1 MELGTGSLAA
11 KLNRLVATVHP
22 AGRGPYTN
30 EEIAAAIR
38 GEQGVD
44 LTHSAVSA
52 WRRGTR
58 DNPSFRHLAAL
69 AKFFGVPIAYFSDDA
84 ESARVDEQ
92 LDLVAAWR
100 DTQVRAI
107 AMRAGE
113 LSEAGRAALLEM
125 ATRVRDI
132 ERAAGRPDAPAS

>member
-1 MELGTGSLAA
+1 MELGSGGLAA
-11 KLNRLVATVHP
+11 KLNRLVDTVHP

-30 EEIAAAIR
+30 EEIAAAVR
-38 GEQGVD
+38 ADGGD

-69 AKFFGVPIAYFSDDA
+69 AKFFGVPVAYFCDDA

-100 DTQVRAI
+100 DAQVRAI

-125 ATRVRDI
+125 AIRVRDI
-132 ERAAGRPDAPAS
+132 ERGAGRADS

>member
-1 MELGTGSLAA
+1 MGAGTSLSG
-11 KLNRLVATVHP
+11 KLNRLVAAVHP
-22 AGRGPYTN
+22 AGRGPFTN

-38 GEQGVD
+38 DEQGVD
-44 LTHSAVSA
+44 VSHSAISA

-69 AKFFGVPIAYFSDDA
+69 AKFFGVPVGYFSDDA
-84 ESARVDEQ
+84 ESARIDEQ

-100 DTQVRAI
+100 DAQIRAI

-113 LSEAGRAALLEM
+113 LSEAGRAAILEM
-125 ATRVRDI
+125 ANRVCEI
-132 ERAAGRPDAPAS
+132 ERAGKPPERA

>member
-1 MELGTGSLAA
+1 MELGTGGLAA
-11 KLNRLVATVHP
+11 KLNRLVGTVHP

-30 EEIAAAIR
+30 EEIAAAVR
-38 GEQGVD
+38 ADGVD

-69 AKFFGVPIAYFSDDA
+69 AKFFGVPVAYFCDDA

-100 DTQVRAI
+100 DAQVRAI

-125 ATRVRDI
+125 AIRVRDI
-132 ERAAGRPDAPAS
+132 ERGAGRADS

>member
-1 MELGTGSLAA
+1 MELGSGSLAA
-11 KLNRLVATVHP
+11 KLNRLVDTVHP

-30 EEIAAAIR
+30 EEIAAAVR
-38 GEQGVD
+38 ADGVD

-69 AKFFGVPIAYFSDDA
+69 AKFFGVPLAYFSDDA

-100 DTQVRAI
+100 DAQVRAI

-132 ERAAGRPDAPAS
+132 ERGAGRG

>member
-1 MELGTGSLAA
+1 MELGSGGLAA
-11 KLNRLVATVHP
+11 KLNRLVGTVHP

-30 EEIAAAIR
+30 EEIAAAVR
-38 GEQGVD
+38 ADGVD

-69 AKFFGVPIAYFSDDA
+69 AKFFGVPVAYFCDDA

-100 DTQVRAI
+100 DAQVRAI

-125 ATRVRDI
+125 AIRVRDI
-132 ERAAGRPDAPAS
+132 ERGAGRADS

>member
-1 MELGTGSLAA
+1 MNAGTSSLAQ

-22 AGRGPYTN
+22 AGRGPFTN

-38 GEQGVD
+38 REQGID
-44 LTHSAVSA
+44 LTHSAISA

-58 DNPSFRHLAAL
+58 DNPSFRHLSAL
-69 AKFFGVPIAYFSDDA
+69 AKFFGVPITYFSDDA
-84 ESARVDEQ
+84 ESARIDEQ

-100 DTQVRAI
+100 DSQVRAI

-113 LSEAGRAALLEM
+113 LSEQGRAALLEM
-125 ATRVRDI
+125 AIRVRDI
-132 ERAAGRPDAPAS
+132 ERAAGKQH

>member
-1 MELGTGSLAA
+1 MDAGTTLAD

-22 AGRGPYTN
+22 AGRGPFTN

-38 GEQGVD
+38 AEQGVEV
-44 LTHSAVSA
+44 THSAISA

-58 DNPSFRHLAAL
+58 DNPTFRHLAAL
-69 AKFFGVPIAYFSDDA
+69 AKFFGIPIGYFSDDA
-84 ESARVDEQ
+84 EAARLDEQ

-100 DTQVRAI
+100 DAQIRAI

-113 LSEAGRAALLEM
+113 LSAAGRAAILEM
-125 ATRVRDI
+125 ANRVCEI
-132 ERAAGRPDAPAS
+132 ERGAGKPPDRR